1 MDGLVAQGAAL
12 LDVLEQTK
20 NLSAREPQPE
30 VSNGAP
36 PVPKVA
42 PPPDM
47 AMLRD
52 ISSWNDMKK

>member
-12 LDVLEQTK
+12 LEVLEQTK
-20 NLSAREPQPE
+20 NLAAREPEPATA
-30 VSNGAP
+30 NGAASS
-36 PVPKVA
+36 PKVA

-52 ISSWNDMKK
+52 ISNWNDMKK

>member
-1 MDGLVAQGAAL
+1 MAQGAAL